1 MLKSCAQNLSSGD
14 MQYSAKH
21 LLHETMNLKINTELL
36 LCPVPLIRKC
46 PHSTQWNLL
55 LQLSSFASSIPC
67 ELLLD
72 EMQNRIYF
80 KLAPSPHASQ
90 LPITFKLK
98 CTWNFNFKMHAKV
111 KIAYFFP
118 DCSTTVTKVIHYAWN
133 WNQLLENRWIIV
145 NPMLF
150 HLKPLLEYFC
160 LFKLWEY

>member
-1 MLKSCAQNLSSGD
+1 
-14 MQYSAKH
+14 
-21 LLHETMNLKINTELL
+21 
-36 LCPVPLIRKC
+36 
-46 PHSTQWNLL
+46 
-55 LQLSSFASSIPC
+55 
-67 ELLLD
+67 
-72 EMQNRIYF
+72 MQNRIYF

-150 HLKPLLEYFC
+150 HLKPLLEYFS
-160 LFKLWEY
+160 LFKLWEYKIPFPHVECTKFSISDNIFFQLNGFFFIWMVHQDWYCLYCSWKAENTEITL